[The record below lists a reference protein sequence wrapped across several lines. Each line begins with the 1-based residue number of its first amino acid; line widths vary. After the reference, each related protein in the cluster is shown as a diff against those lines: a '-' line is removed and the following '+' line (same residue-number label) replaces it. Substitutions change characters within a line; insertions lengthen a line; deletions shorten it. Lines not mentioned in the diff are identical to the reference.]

1 LSNKPDNMEIHSG
14 QSSTENFLKSWIIA
28 PLRMLAILSAVSGV
42 LALIFEVRTL
52 VIHSLE
58 VYISRL
64 AATVVAFVVLVISQ
78 TEFGKKKPEILVH
91 IMVFAVI
98 LSSGFIAYRIPAMF
112 QVNSNIVALYIFMI
126 GLAMGW
132 KYVHQIAVVIYF
144 FAIYVVTIAI
154 SPLLYSNTQ
163 NLIESS
169 SIVLVLC
176 LMSVVS
182 SIVVYQ
188 TKEKLFKNYDKNK
201 QSSSI
206 DETSDTYKNF
216 IENSP
221 VAFYRFQQT
230 GKLLFVNKAF
240 VKIFG
245 FESVGKTLNENIYDL
260 IFKDSKERKQLE
272 KILLENGK
280 IKNFRMK
287 LHKITGEEIIVK
299 LDERFVRRED
309 ESSSYYEGN
318 LVDITHQAAVETL
331 RKNEFEKLK
340 AESTNAN
347 YKANSAVYNS
357 QVKSQFLAKMS
368 HEIRTPMNSVL
379 GFLTLMENGLFES
392 EEELK
397 DFARNARISA
407 DSLLDI
413 INKVL
418 DLSKIE
424 AGKMELNEDEFSI
437 REEIEKAIS
446 IIKAITKE
454 KNLQVN
460 SKVSP
465 GVPISIFGDSTRYRQ
480 VVVNLLS
487 NASKYTK
494 EGSISVDVDVVKKTD
509 ATIKI
514 LTTVSDTGIGI
525 KKEKLSQLFKPYV
538 QLSSEKK
545 INRKGTG
552 LGLIIC
558 KDFVSLMGGKIDVE
572 SEEGKGTKI
581 QFTAVLGLKKDFL
594 KTSDFNELKE
604 NDGIVLEPVASVE
617 NKQTVPEKSELSEEK
632 DVKISEANSSDK
644 IEKIDSE
651 AITEPKSLVEPIENN
666 MPSFPRTAIGRKRLL
681 LVEDNPISQRVE
693 LKLLRE
699 TGYSV
704 DPVSN
709 AYDAIAA
716 IKSNAFDLVLMDIEM
731 EDIDGIEA
739 TKKIRALEPPVN
751 KIPIIAVTAHSS
763 MKDRE
768 RCLAAGMDDYIAKPI
783 NIHFLKMT
791 IDQWLNAERD

>member
-1 LSNKPDNMEIHSG
+1 MSAKSGKKKILKENTSNE
-14 QSSTENFLKSWIIA
+14 SSAKNLIIM
-28 PLRMLAILSAVSGV
+28 PLRMLAILSAISGV
-42 LALIFEVRTL
+42 LALIFEVQSL

-91 IMVFAVI
+91 AMVIAVI
-98 LSSGFIAYRIPAMF
+98 LSSGFVVYRIPSMF
-112 QVNSNIVALYIFMI
+112 QVNSNIIALYVFMI
-126 GLAMGW
+126 GLSMGW
-132 KYVHQIAVVIYF
+132 KYIHQMAAVVYFLIIYF
-144 FAIYVVTIAI
+144 AAIITTPV
-154 SPLLYSNTQ
+154 LYSNTQ
-163 NLIESS
+163 LVIETSAIV
-169 SIVLVLC
+169 IVLC
-176 LMSVVS
+176 IMSVVS
-182 SIVVYQ
+182 SAVIYSARERIFAGLHRTHPESLGKEHNYFKEILRNTPIGFYQ
-188 TKEKLFKNYDKNK
+188 FRSN
-201 QSSSI
+201 
-206 DETSDTYKNF
+206 
-216 IENSP
+216 
-221 VAFYRFQQT
+221 
-230 GKLLFVNKAF
+230 GKIIFANKAF
-240 VKIFG
+240 ANMFG
-245 FESVGKTLNENIYDL
+245 FESVKEILSKNIYEL
-260 IFKDSKERKQLE
+260 IFEKSKERESLE
-272 KILLENGK
+272 KILLENKK
-280 IKNFRMK
+280 IKNYRMSLKKKDNSK
-287 LHKITGEEIIVK
+287 LIVK
-299 LDERFVRRED
+299 IDERIVHNDED
-309 ESSSYYEGN
+309 NSDYHEGN
-318 LVDITHQAAVETL
+318 ILDITQQINAENTKKKEL
-331 RKNEFEKLK
+331 EKLK

-379 GFLTLMENGLFES
+379 GFLTLIENGLFDS
-392 EEELK
+392 ETELR
-397 DFARNARISA
+397 DFAHNARISA

-413 INKVL
+413 INNVL

-424 AGKMELNEDEFSI
+424 AGKMELSEEEFSI

-446 IIKAITKE
+446 IIKTIVKE
-454 KNLQVN
+454 KNLEVN
-460 SKVSP
+460 SNISS
-465 GVPISIFGDSTRYRQ
+465 GVPISVFGDSIRYRQ

-494 EGSISVDVDVVKKTD
+494 SGSISIDVDIVKKTD

-525 KKEKLSQLFKPYV
+525 KKEKLSQLFKPYI
-538 QLSSEKK
+538 QLSNEKK

-581 QFTAVLGLKKDFL
+581 QFTVVLGLEKNFL
-594 KTSDFNELKE
+594 KTKGFDELNESEDLVSESDTY
-604 NDGIVLEPVASVE
+604 IE
-617 NKQTVPEKSELSEEK
+617 NKEVVHEKVELPEGKERTSAQNNSTAK
-632 DVKISEANSSDK
+632 IVKINSK
-644 IEKIDSE
+644 IT
-651 AITEPKSLVEPIENN
+651 TEPKPLMESIENN
-666 MPSFPRTAIGRKRLL
+666 VQSFPRTTMRKKRLL

-731 EDIDGIEA
+731 EDINGIEA
-739 TKKIRALEPPVN
+739 TQKIRALEPPVN

-791 IDQWLNAERD
+791 IDQWLKAERR

>member
-1 LSNKPDNMEIHSG
+1 MGNKPDNMEIHSR
-14 QSSTENFLKSWIIA
+14 QSDAKNSLKSWIIA
-28 PLRMLAILSAVSGV
+28 PLRMLAILSAISGV

-98 LSSGFIAYRIPAMF
+98 LSSGFVVYRIPAMF
-112 QVNSNIVALYIFMI
+112 QVNSNIVALYVFMI

-144 FAIYVVTIAI
+144 IAIYLGTII
-154 SPLLYSNTQ
+154 TSPLLYSNTQ
-163 NLIESS
+163 ILVETS

-182 SIVVYQ
+182 SIIVYQ
-188 TKEKLFKNYDKNK
+188 TKEKLFKNYDENN

-206 DETSDTYKNF
+206 DETSDKFKNF

-221 VAFYRFQQT
+221 IAFYRFQQN
-230 GKLLFVNKAF
+230 GKLLFANAAF
-240 VKIFG
+240 AKIFG
-245 FESVGKTLNENIYDL
+245 FESVSEISNNNIYDL
-260 IFKDSKERKQLE
+260 IFKDSKERKRLE
-272 KILLENGK
+272 KILSENGK

-287 LHKITGEEIIVK
+287 LNKKDGSEIIVK
-299 LDERFVRRED
+299 LDESFVKHED
-309 ESSSYYEGN
+309 ESLNYYEGN
-318 LVDITHQAAVETL
+318 LVDITHQAAAEKL

-340 AESTNAN
+340 AESTHAN

-392 EEELK
+392 EEELR

-413 INKVL
+413 INNVL

-424 AGKMELNEDEFSI
+424 AGKMKLSEDEFSI

-446 IIKAITKE
+446 IIQTNVKE

-460 SKVSP
+460 SNVYS
-465 GVPISIFGDSTRYRQ
+465 GVPISVFGDSIRYRQ

-494 EGSISVDVDVVKKTD
+494 AGSISVDVDVVKKTD

-514 LTTVSDTGIGI
+514 LTTVTDTGIGI
-525 KKEKLSQLFKPYV
+525 KKEKLSQLFKPYI

-581 QFTAVLGLKKDFL
+581 QFTVVLGLEKNFL
-594 KTSDFNELKE
+594 KTNDFNELKE
-604 NDGIVLEPVASVE
+604 NDGIVLESDASVE
-617 NKQTVPEKSELSEEK
+617 NKQTIPEKSELSEEK
-632 DVKISEANSSDK
+632 NVELSEENSSDK
-644 IEKIDSE
+644 IEKIDSA
-651 AITEPKSLVEPIENN
+651 AIPEPKTLVEPIENN
-666 MPSFPRTAIGRKRLL
+666 MQSFPRTTMSKKRLL

-716 IKSNAFDLVLMDIEM
+716 IKSNAFNLVLMDIEM

-768 RCLAAGMDDYIAKPI
+768 RCLDAGMDDYIAKPI